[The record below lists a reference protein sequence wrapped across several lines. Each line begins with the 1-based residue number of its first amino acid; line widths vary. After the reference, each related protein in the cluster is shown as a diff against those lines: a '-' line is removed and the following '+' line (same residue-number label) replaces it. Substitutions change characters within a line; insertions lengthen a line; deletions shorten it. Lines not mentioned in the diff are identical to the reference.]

1 MHRDGVLDVRE
12 RQVQERPDVRIVE
25 AVNRR

>member
-1 MHRDGVLDVRE
+1 MHHDGVLDVRE